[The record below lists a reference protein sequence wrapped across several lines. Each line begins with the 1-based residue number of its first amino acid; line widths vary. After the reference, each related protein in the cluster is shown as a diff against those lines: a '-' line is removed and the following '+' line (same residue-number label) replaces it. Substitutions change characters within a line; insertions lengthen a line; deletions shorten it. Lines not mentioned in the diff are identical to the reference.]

1 MEIVSLVLLLLLPP
15 PLPPP
20 PPSQLPAAECLTSCG
35 DVNIPYP
42 FGIGPNCSFGNFYT
56 LACTKNAHGH
66 DRLFLGSDGSE
77 SVEIIDILLSQGKMR
92 VYNLISWNC
101 YNQSSPEW
109 YFKMNGWPYRF
120 SDADNKFTVIGCDT
134 FAYINGTQG
143 GKPYRSGCMT
153 FCQNDSLSAGGSG
166 SCAGLGCCQ
175 TSVPRGL
182 DYIAVWF
189 DSEHNG
195 SSTRSFSP
203 CSYAV
208 LVEENNFSFQ
218 SSYITT
224 TDFLV
229 ESYHGRVPVV
239 LSWAIGYTTC
249 EEARLDY
256 SSYACVS
263 EHSKCVDSSA
273 APGYLC
279 NCSIGFEGNPYVRN
293 GCQDIN
299 ECQIHPN
306 PCKGNCYNT
315 LGGYNCSCPQGT
327 TGNAS
332 STGCFRLPTPILIP
346 IPPIRRLPLVI
357 KIVIGVCVGV
367 IFLLSCG
374 LCFYVI
380 YQRRKLEKI
389 KRRYF
394 EEHGGL
400 DLKKKMKEEQ
410 NLTFRIFA
418 IKELEKATNNFDD
431 KQILGE
437 GGNGIVY
444 KGVLEDK
451 CIVAIKKPK
460 LIDESL
466 KRCFGNETLILSRIN
481 HDNIVKLL
489 GCCLEIEMPMLVY
502 EFVPNGTLSH
512 LIHKIKNQSRVSLD
526 TRLRIA
532 YQSATALE
540 YLHMEAS
547 PSILLDNDYN
557 AKVSDFGASKLIPKD
572 EQQFATLV
580 QFTHGYIDPECLQ
593 TYELT
598 YKSDVYSFG
607 VVLLELFTGK
617 KAISFEGPEEQR
629 NLVTTFA
636 LFMNENR
643 VFDIFDNQVK
653 EESNMEFIQEL
664 SELIKRCLYLKGEDR
679 PEMKEVVEELHTLR
693 RFMQHPWSSEHE
705 QDNVEREG
713 LLEEITTQ
721 TDGTR
726 ELSVFY
732 SCDASETLHTEG
744 N

>member
-1 MEIVSLVLLLLLPP
+1 MEVVPLVVLLLLVVAGASVAYGERP
-15 PLPPP
+15 
-20 PPSQLPAAECLTSCG
+20 QLPASECSTSCG
-35 DVNIPYP
+35 DVEIPYP
-42 FGIGPNCSFGNFYT
+42 FGIGRNCSFGSDYT
-56 LACTKNAHGH
+56 VDCLKNADGV
-66 DRLFLGSDGSE
+66 DRPFISD
-77 SVEIIDILLSQGKMR
+77 VEIIEIMLAQGKGR
-92 VYNLISWNC
+92 VYNPISLNC
-101 YNQSSPEW
+101 YDDRSSLIW
-109 YFKMNGWPYRF
+109 FWDMTGSPYRF

-134 FAYINGTQG
+134 LAYINGTQG
-143 GKPYRSGCMT
+143 GKPYQSGCMT

-175 TSVPRGL
+175 TSVPRDL

-189 DSEHNG
+189 DSERNG
-195 SSTRSFSP
+195 SSTRNFSP

-208 LVEENNFSFQ
+208 LVQEDQFSFK

-224 TDFLV
+224 TNFLD
-229 ESYHGRVPVV
+229 EIYNGSVPVV
-239 LSWAIGYTTC
+239 VSWGIGNETC
-249 EEARLDY
+249 EEARRD
-256 SSYACVS
+256 SSAYACVS
-263 EHSKCVDSSA
+263 QHSECVDSSA

-279 NCSIGFEGNPYVRN
+279 NCSNGFEGNPYLVD
-293 GCQDIN
+293 GC
-299 ECQIHPN
+299 
-306 PCKGNCYNT
+306 
-315 LGGYNCSCPQGT
+315 QGT

-332 STGCFRLPTPILIP
+332 SSGCIP
-346 IPPIRRLPLVI
+346 IPRQSIAPKV
-357 KIVIGVCVGV
+357 VTGVSGSL
-367 IFLLSCG
+367 IFLLLCG
-374 LCFYVI
+374 LCFYLVR
-380 YQRRKLEKI
+380 QRKKLEEI

-410 NLTFRIFA
+410 NLAFRIFA

-431 KQILGE
+431 RQILGK

-444 KGVLEDK
+444 KGILEDR
-451 CIVAIKKPK
+451 CTVAIKKPK

-466 KRCFGNETLILSRIN
+466 KRGFGNETLILSRIN

-489 GCCLEIEMPMLVY
+489 GCCLETEMPMLVY

-512 LIHKIKNQSRVSLD
+512 LIHENKNPFVVSLD

-532 YQSATALE
+532 YQSAKALE

-547 PSILLDNDYN
+547 PSIIHGDIKPSNILLDNDYN

-580 QFTHGYIDPECLQ
+580 QFTYGYIDPECLQ

-617 KAISFEGPEEQR
+617 KAIYFEGPEEQR

-636 LFMNENR
+636 LFMDENH

-653 EESNMEFIQEL
+653 EEANVELIQEL
-664 SELIKRCLYLKGEDR
+664 SELIKRCLYLKGEER
-679 PEMKEVVEELHTLR
+679 PTMKEVVEELHTLR
-693 RFMQHPWSSEHE
+693 KFTHHPWSSWEQYE
-705 QDNVEREG
+705 QDNVERES
-713 LLEEITTQ
+713 LLEEIMTHA
-721 TDGTR
+721 DGK
-726 ELSVFY
+726 ELNIFY
-732 SCDASETLHTEG
+732 S
-744 N
+744 

>member
-293 GCQDIN
+293 GCQ
-299 ECQIHPN
+299 
-306 PCKGNCYNT
+306 
-315 LGGYNCSCPQGT
+315 
-327 TGNAS
+327 
-332 STGCFRLPTPILIP
+332 
-346 IPPIRRLPLVI
+346 
-357 KIVIGVCVGV
+357 GVCVGV